1 MSKRSRKRIAEVRG
15 VCEEGVTVVVGAI
28 DTTAAARGQLP
39 VEGCAMLWLHLRAAV
54 SGRNGCDHVV

>member
-1 MSKRSRKRIAEVRG
+1 
-15 VCEEGVTVVVGAI
+15 VCEEGVIMVVGAI